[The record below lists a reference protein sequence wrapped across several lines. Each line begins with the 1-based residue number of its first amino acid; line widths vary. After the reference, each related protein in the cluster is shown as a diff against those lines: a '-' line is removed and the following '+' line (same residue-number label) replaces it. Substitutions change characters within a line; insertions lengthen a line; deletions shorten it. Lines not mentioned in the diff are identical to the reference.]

1 MTIRDATGADLP
13 AVLAIANDVLVSS
26 AAIWRDDPETPAER
40 AAWFAERTRRH
51 FPVLVAVD
59 ADGVVV
65 AFASYGDFRALA
77 GYRTTVEHSI
87 HVRADRRGAGIGSA
101 LLAALLERARAA
113 GVHVMVAGVDGG
125 NAGSLRFHERHG
137 FREVARMPEVG
148 RKSGAWVDLVLLQRP
163 VD

>member
-1 MTIRDATGADLP
+1 MTIRDATAADLP
-13 AVLAIANDVLVSS
+13 AILAIFNAVLVTS
-26 AAIWRDDPETPAER
+26 AAIWRDDPETPDER
-40 AAWFAERTRRH
+40 AAWFAERTRRG

-59 ADGVVV
+59 GDGAVLG
-65 AFASYGDFRALA
+65 FASYGDFRALA

-87 HVRADRRGAGIGSA
+87 HVRADRRGGGIGDA
-101 LLAALLERARAA
+101 LLTGLLDRARAA

-125 NAGSLRFHERHG
+125 NAGSLRFHERRG

-148 RKSGAWVDLVLLQRP
+148 RKYGAWVDLIFLQRL